1 MIEGWKEKAQ
11 LIGWLGFFC
20 WMIASGYHVTYL
32 AELQSQILLV
42 ATGILALAF
51 LVRWPRTR
59 PVWRMNYRSW
69 IESAGHFLP
78 ISIFL
83 IMGTTSLT
91 LSDSG
96 LGGANIRVLLPE
108 AQTKTFSPENLKPG
122 EYLKT
127 SLVDLYAFAG
137 LDQGFPV
144 EMVGRVHIM
153 SPEES
158 IKHFPDRK
166 PTPNALFYRYAI
178 ACCAADASPVAT
190 VLEGFE
196 SGKLVS
202 GDWVRIRG
210 QTSFFETAQGNRMI
224 VLRSDF
230 IEEIEKPIKPYL
242 SWLQTLK

>member
-1 MIEGWKEKAQ
+1 VIGAWKERVQ
-11 LIGWLGFFC
+11 LIGWLAFFG

-42 ATGILALAF
+42 GTAVLVIAF

-59 PVWRMNYRSW
+59 PVWSFNYRLW
-69 IESAGHFLP
+69 IESTGHYLP

-96 LGGANIRVLLPE
+96 LGGANIRVLLPD
-108 AQTKTFSPENLKPG
+108 AQTKIFSPESLDPG
-122 EYLKT
+122 EYFKT
-127 SLVDLYAFAG
+127 SLVDLYAVEG
-137 LDQGFPV
+137 LDQNAPI

-153 SPEES
+153 SPEEA
-158 IKHFPDRK
+158 IKHFPNK
-166 PTPNALFYRYAI
+166 EPTPKALFYRYAI

-196 SGKLVS
+196 SSQFVS
-202 GDWVRIRG
+202 GDWIRIRG
-210 QTSFFETAQGNRMI
+210 HTSFFETTQGNRMI
-224 VLRSDF
+224 VLNADF
-230 IEEIEKPIKPYL
+230 IEKTEKPIKPYL
-242 SWLQTLK
+242 SWLQTLR